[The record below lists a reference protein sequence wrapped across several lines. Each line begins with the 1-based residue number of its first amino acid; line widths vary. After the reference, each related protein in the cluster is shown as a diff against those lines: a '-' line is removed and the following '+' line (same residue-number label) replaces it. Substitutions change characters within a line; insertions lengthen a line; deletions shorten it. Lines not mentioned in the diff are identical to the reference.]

1 MVVAVL
7 VILVCSSVPVM
18 FQKASVMIPES
29 SSAMPTIAMESWM
42 EGVLNPETRPPAQ
55 PPTGQSRPL
64 AHVPVGLQPTLTCLL
79 LISLMNSKPHAPFY
93 SRQQTFE
100 YQPVFFREKLCRSN
114 SQSLY
119 SCVNRYR
126 CVPYDMFTQVYS
138 YICVYTGLFLKVCQ

>member
-1 MVVAVL
+1 MVAVL
-7 VILVCSSVPVM
+7 VILVCSSVPVI

-29 SSAMPTIAMESWM
+29 SSATPTIAMESWM

-79 LISLMNSKPHAPFY
+79 LISSMNSKPHAPFY

-100 YQPVFFREKLCRSN
+100 YKRVFLEKSFAEAI
-114 SQSLY
+114 
-119 SCVNRYR
+119 VNRCIHVSIDTGVFLMICLDRYIPTS
-126 CVPYDMFTQVYS
+126 VFTQVCS
-138 YICVYTGLFLKVCQ
+138 